1 MPADAKPQ
9 QAFLPDFCAI
19 RTVFLMVVIAEM
31 LAIVIALAGSGTLTQ
46 RLDELALISLFIQWV
61 ALACAGVLCAL
72 RRWLAGRSEAAVAV
86 LAYAVILAVTWVVSE
101 AAWWLV
107 AMQPGLLILGTPT
120 HAAFLLRNLA
130 ISAILSAFLLRYF
143 YMQHQWQRRV
153 KSEAQARFE
162 ALQARIRPH
171 FLFNCMNT
179 IASLT
184 RVRPA
189 AAEKA
194 VEDLADLFRASL
206 ADARSHLTL
215 GEELR
220 LCRQYLDIEALR
232 LGERLRVEWD
242 VDRLPSDAVLPAL
255 TLQPLVENAVYH
267 GVEPRPDG
275 GVVRIVG
282 EVTREAL
289 RIVIDNPLPDG
300 ASRAPR
306 DGNRM
311 AQENVLARLRS
322 FFGEA
327 GGSEVET
334 RGGRYRIVLVFPY
347 WQTADLAHAH
357 PDR

>member
-9 QAFLPDFCAI
+9 QVFLPDFCAI
-19 RTVFLMVVIAEM
+19 RTVFLVVVIAEM
-31 LAIVIALAGSGTLTQ
+31 LAIVIALAGRGTLTQ
-46 RLDELALISLFIQWV
+46 RLDELALTSLFIQWV
-61 ALACAGVLCAL
+61 ALTCAAVLC
-72 RRWLAGRSEAAVAV
+72 RTRPWLAGRSEPAVAAVAYI
-86 LAYAVILAVTWVVSE
+86 LMLAVTWIVSE

-107 AMQPGLLILGTPT
+107 AQQPALLSLSTPT

-143 YMQHQWQRRV
+143 YVQHQWQRRV

-206 ADARSHLTL
+206 ADARAHLSL

-220 LCRQYLDIEALR
+220 LCRQYLDIESLR
-232 LGERLRVEWD
+232 LGERLRVEWA
-242 VDRLPSDAVLPAL
+242 VEALPQDAVLPAL

-267 GVEPRPDG
+267 GVEPRPGG
-275 GVVRIVG
+275 GVVRIGG
-282 EVTREAL
+282 EVREGLL
-289 RIVIDNPLPDG
+289 RIAIDNPLP
-300 ASRAPR
+300 AEAVRAPR

-311 AQENVLARLRS
+311 AQDNVRARLRS
-322 FFGEA
+322 FFGDA
-327 GGSEVET
+327 GRSEVET
-334 RGGRYRIVLVFPY
+334 REGLYRVILLFPY
-347 WQTADLAHAH
+347 WQPADIGRAH